1 MLDTLEM
8 TSTAIPTVV
17 RVEKI
22 RKETYDTVTLVL
34 KGSQSG
40 EFKFTPGQFNMVYT
54 FGIGEIPVSISG
66 DASDSKNLVH
76 TIRAVGG
83 VTTALLKMKKS
94 EVLGIRGP
102 FGKGWPIDQA
112 KGRDLLIVAGGIGLA
127 PIRPV
132 IYEALARRKK
142 FGRIIVLYGT
152 RTPED
157 ILFRK
162 EVEKWRGRL
171 DMEVL
176 VTVDRSTGAW
186 KGHVGVVTTLL
197 KRVSINPENTVAM
210 ICGPEIMMRYSVQE
224 LMEIG
229 MNPKNVFLSMERNMQ
244 CGFGLCGHCQW
255 GPFFVCKDGP
265 VFCYEDIQS
274 WLTRRE
280 L

>member
-1 MLDTLEM
+1 
-8 TSTAIPTVV
+8 
-17 RVEKI
+17 
-22 RKETYDTVTLVL
+22 
-34 KGSQSG
+34 
-40 EFKFTPGQFNMVYT
+40 
-54 FGIGEIPVSISG
+54 
-66 DASDSKNLVH
+66 
-76 TIRAVGG
+76 
-83 VTTALLKMKKS
+83 
-94 EVLGIRGP
+94 
-102 FGKGWPIDQA
+102 
-112 KGRDLLIVAGGIGLA
+112 
-127 PIRPV
+127 
-132 IYEALARRKK
+132 
-142 FGRIIVLYGT
+142 
-152 RTPED
+152 
-157 ILFRK
+157 
-162 EVEKWRGRL
+162 
-171 DMEVL
+171 MEVL